1 MFLMTHAVIGAGLG
15 FVFPESPVLAFAL
28 GVVSHF
34 IADII
39 PHGDSNL
46 YKGYV
51 SKVKVHRA
59 LAYVGIDAVLT
70 IFLVMSLLNGIDQAE
85 VRQAVSLGIA
95 GGILP
100 DLVVAAYEITH
111 LSALRGFHRFHFW
124 VHNTFTR
131 DRGDI
136 PLVLGIVGQLS
147 LLSVVVPHLF
157 SLAR

>member
-1 MFLMTHAVIGAGLG
+1 MFLMTHAVIGASLG
-15 FVFPESPVLAFAL
+15 FVLPQNPGLAFVFGLA
-28 GVVSHF
+28 SHF

-51 SKVKVHRA
+51 SKIKVRRA
-59 LAYVGIDAVLT
+59 LAYIGIDAILT
-70 IFLVMSLLNGIDQAE
+70 IFLVMSLLNGIDQPE
-85 VRQAVSLGIA
+85 VRQAVSLGMA

-124 VHNTFTR
+124 IHNTFTR

-136 PLVLGIVGQLS
+136 PLALGIVGQLG
-147 LLSVVVPHLF
+147 LLSFVVPHLF